1 MKRSFLAK
9 NKPESVRPTNLGGA
23 IKYTAED
30 SLVNT
35 VTKKRGPKASFYF
48 GGLKF

>member
-35 VTKKRGPKASFYF
+35 VTKKEARKPLFILEF
-48 GGLKF
+48 